1 MQRRLLHP
9 HHYLRHLPPHTLA
22 LFLPPAS
29 PPLHLPLHLLLFLLQ
44 LTSHHVPCFLN
55 LLLYPR
61 PRPAAPLTLTS
72 ILSALLDPETPP
84 PSLSQSSPRE
94 GSPQAPSYPMAAV
107 PTLLLCGSLGSSSFQ
122 DFFPLESQPR
132 RTSRY
137 WRGGFVTLVTH
148 SGFIINTHNLSVRQE
163 NALELFLWSRCKIRN
178 NVLSNIFSG
187 GKVLLSQTFIHFRF

>member
-1 MQRRLLHP
+1 MFSTPTKKTSERSSVCYLDISVLMQRRLLHP

-137 WRGGFVTLVTH
+137 
-148 SGFIINTHNLSVRQE
+148 
-163 NALELFLWSRCKIRN
+163 
-178 NVLSNIFSG
+178 
-187 GKVLLSQTFIHFRF
+187 